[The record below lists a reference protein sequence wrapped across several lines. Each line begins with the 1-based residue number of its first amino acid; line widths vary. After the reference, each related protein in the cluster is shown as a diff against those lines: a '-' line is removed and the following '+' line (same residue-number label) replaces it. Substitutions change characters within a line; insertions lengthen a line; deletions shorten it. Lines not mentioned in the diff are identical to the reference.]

1 MILEIDSEIT
11 LRQLERSDAEA
22 IFETI
27 DQQREYLGRWLPFV
41 AYTLDISD
49 SQGFVDSVVNA
60 PADRFEYL
68 FTIRKC
74 GRFVGLIGFKDRS
87 EERRVGKEWRSRGW

>member
-1 MILEIDSEIT
+1 MGPQEPDGEDDFAKHGRRVTIRQIAILEIDSEIT

-27 DQQREYLGRWLPFV
+27 DQQREYLGRWLPLV

-60 PADRFEYL
+60 RPIGL
-68 FTIRKC
+68 NISLLSGS
-74 GRFVGLIGFKDRS
+74 GRL
-87 EERRVGKEWRSRGW
+87 